1 LQGFDPQIHHVQIT
15 SSPSGWSNNDI
26 RLQWLKQVFDPAT
39 KAKAR
44 SSYRLLLMDGHQSHL
59 TKDFI
64 DYCDQNKILLAIFPP
79 HATHTLQPLDVALFK
94 PLSTAYSNELSS
106 FMDQCRGLLPIT
118 KSHFFP
124 LFWRAWEASFKESS
138 ILRAFEVT
146 GLSPFNP
153 EVILHKFR
161 TTAPGSDSE
170 SSNLS
175 ASDWRKIRQLVDR
188 AVHHQE
194 SRKISQLNRTILK
207 LSTRSSLVEQENK
220 RLREALS
227 EERQRKQQSRPKPL
241 EQSEGHHDGAVFWSP
256 RKVREAR
263 SLHEQ
268 KKRDQELLQQQK
280 AVANQAREES
290 KLIKAREMS
299 ARRQARAEARLLR
312 EKQRAEEAA
321 ERAAR

>member
-1 LQGFDPQIHHVQIT
+1 
-15 SSPSGWSNNDI
+15 
-26 RLQWLKQVFDPAT
+26 
-39 KAKAR
+39 
-44 SSYRLLLMDGHQSHL
+44 M
-59 TKDFI
+59 DFI

-79 HATHTLQPLDVALFK
+79 HATHTLQLLDVALFK

-106 FMDQCRGLLPIT
+106 FMDQCCGLLPIT

-124 LFWRAWEASFKESS
+124 LFWRAWEASFKEST
-138 ILRAFEVT
+138 ILRAFESA

-153 EVILHKFR
+153 EAILQKFR
-161 TTAPGSDSE
+161 TIAAESDSE

-175 ASDWRKIRQLVDR
+175 ATDWRKIRQLVDR
-188 AVHHQE
+188 AVNHKE

-207 LSTRSSLVEQENK
+207 LSTRSKLVERENEK
-220 RLREALS
+220 LRKALIK
-227 EERQRKQQSRPKPL
+227 ERQRKQRSPPGAL
-241 EQSEGHHDGAVFWSP
+241 EQPEDYHDGADFWSP

-280 AVANQAREES
+280 AAAIQAREES
-290 KLIKAREMS
+290 KLIKAREMN

-312 EKQRAEEAA
+312 ERQRADEAA
-321 ERAAR
+321 ERAARQAARKAAKRLQQAIKVSQKAKKKSFEAPTKPTPKKIYCS